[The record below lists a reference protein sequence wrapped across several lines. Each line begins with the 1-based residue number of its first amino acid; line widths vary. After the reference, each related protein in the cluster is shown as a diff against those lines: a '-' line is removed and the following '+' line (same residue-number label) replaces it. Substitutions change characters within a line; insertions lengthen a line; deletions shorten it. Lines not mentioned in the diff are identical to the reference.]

1 MRARKNTPGLV
12 SSLRIVEIR
21 GLSRM
26 AAYFIRRLLLIPPTL
41 VGMTLAVFALIQ
53 FTPGGRLEM
62 ALMEARMKEGG
73 RSTNL
78 QSSGLTPGQILKLE
92 EQFGH
97 DKPFLVAYLSWLGA
111 VPRETNRS
119 RAEFAPDAAETE
131 VKIPGTADVVTVKRL
146 PDDRVGIV
154 AKALTVLGFPGT
166 GLANDRAE
174 IVANERVDTEP
185 WRARIVT
192 PEEQLR
198 RWRKR
203 NPGQELD
210 APQPYLAILFQPKF
224 SGLLQ
229 GNLGDSTRYS
239 EPVWEMMKRRFSISI
254 FFGVVS
260 LLLTYLVCVPLGVL
274 KAIKH
279 RTVLDNIT
287 SLLIFTGY
295 AIPGFVL
302 GVFLVVV
309 FAARL
314 GWFPLE
320 GFVSAD
326 FADLSLWG
334 KVKDLAHHAFLPLVC
349 YMVGSFASLTML
361 VKNNLM
367 DQLAAD
373 YVRTAVAKGLDF
385 KRAVF
390 GHALRNAFIPA
401 AATMGQ
407 ALTLVVGG
415 SFLIERI
422 FDIDGFGLMGFNA
435 LLERDSAIIM
445 GTVTIGGLLLMLGNV
460 LSDLITARLDPRIR
474 FE

>member
-1 MRARKNTPGLV
+1 M
-12 SSLRIVEIR
+12 S
-21 GLSRM
+21 
-26 AAYFIRRLLLIPPTL
+26 AYFLRRLLLIPPTL

-53 FTPGGRLEM
+53 FTPGGRLET
-62 ALMEARMKEGG
+62 ALMEARMQEGG
-73 RSTNL
+73 RSSNL
-78 QSSGLTPGQILKLE
+78 QSSGLTPGQLLKLE
-92 EQFGH
+92 EQYGH
-97 DKPFLVAYLSWLGA
+97 DKPFHIAYLSWLGA

-119 RAEFAPDAAETE
+119 RAEFAADATETE
-131 VKIPGTADVVTVKRL
+131 VKIPGTADTLTIRRL
-146 PDDRVGIV
+146 GDE
-154 AKALTVLGFPGT
+154 K
-166 GLANDRAE
+166 AE
-174 IVANERVDTEP
+174 IVPAEGVDATG
-185 WRARIVT
+185 WRARIVS
-192 PEEQLR
+192 PEEQLK
-198 RWRKR
+198 RWQKR

-210 APQPYLAILFQPKF
+210 APQPYLAVLYRPKF

-229 GNLGDSTRYS
+229 GNLGESTRYS
-239 EPVWEMMKRRFSISI
+239 EPVWEMMKRRFPISI
-254 FFGVVS
+254 FFGVTS
-260 LLLTYLVCVPLGVL
+260 LVLTYLVCIPLGVL

-279 RTVLDNIT
+279 RTVLDNAT
-287 SLLIFTGY
+287 SVLIFTGY

-320 GFVSAD
+320 GFVSAN
-326 FADLSLWG
+326 FADLGLWE

-367 DQLAAD
+367 DQLASD

-407 ALTLVVGG
+407 ALTIVVGG